1 MSNDIKKTDDNPF
14 LAYGNAATTRSIT
27 GTLLRFT
34 KGDYVAGTEGDIPL
48 GTQFIVDM
56 DSLRV
61 GWVCWR
67 DNQPIDERMGFVA
80 DGFVPL
86 KLSELPDRDKSLWEI
101 DTDGEPKDPWQFTN
115 YLKMNER
122 ETGEVYTFATS
133 TKGGLGAIGELAKTY
148 GEELAQH
155 PNEWPIVEL
164 AVGSYRHRDRS
175 IGKVKFPILNAI
187 GWSDK
192 EPPKPTSSNSPPPA
206 LGGNVAEQTGF

>member
-122 ETGEVYTFATS
+122 ETGEVYAFATS
-133 TKGGLGAIGELAKTY
+133 TTGGL
-148 GEELAQH
+148 
-155 PNEWPIVEL
+155 
-164 AVGSYRHRDRS
+164 
-175 IGKVKFPILNAI
+175 
-187 GWSDK
+187 
-192 EPPKPTSSNSPPPA
+192 
-206 LGGNVAEQTGF
+206 